1 MLPIQKV
8 LIEKGYRIFKRP
20 FELNIAGVRSTE
32 KVANR
37 FDDCIHVFFC
47 DENYKWICYSFLATT
62 DPGRYWLKNPLQ
74 ARGTAILKAGQ
85 YCNCY
90 TIGLHRGK
98 YPALVQQ
105 MPVTVIRDANRDNVL
120 DFSFCKTATGLFG
133 INIHHAAA
141 NGVSK
146 TVDKYSAG
154 CQVIASAAD
163 FALLMRLAERH
174 RKLYGN
180 VFSYTLVEGFAR

>member
-8 LIEKGYRIFKRP
+8 LIEKGYLIFNRP
-20 FELNIAGVRSTE
+20 FELNIAGVRSAE

-62 DPGRYWLKNPLQ
+62 DPGRYWLKNLVL
-74 ARGTAILKAGQ
+74 AAGTAILKPGQ

-98 YPALVQQ
+98 YPALVQR
-105 MPVTVIRDANRDNVL
+105 MPVTVIRDADRNSVL
-120 DFSFCKTATGLFG
+120 DFSAHKTQTGLFG

-146 TVDKYSAG
+146 IVDKYSAG

-163 FALLMRLAERH
+163 FALLMRFAERH

-180 VFSYTLVEGFAR
+180 VFSYTLIEGFAR